1 MGSVVSEIQAL
12 GVEVIHIPG
21 GCTGLCQ
28 PLDVGVNKPFK
39 ARVRRQ
45 WEEWMMDM
53 IDATNEVRDATRAEV
68 IEWAT
73 ATYWDMALR
82 GKRILRNAWRK
93 TDYDWFPGAPDL
105 GGDDDG
111 NDHDDDNNDDDDG
124 DDMDADDDDFGD
136 DDDNYIFDE
145 DMLMDDDDDDGDG
158 EGDEEEGGM

>member
-1 MGSVVSEIQAL
+1 
-12 GVEVIHIPG
+12 
-21 GCTGLCQ
+21 
-28 PLDVGVNKPFK
+28 
-39 ARVRRQ
+39 
-45 WEEWMMDM
+45 MMDM

-124 DDMDADDDDFGD
+124 DLSWECRMSLSPILGRQCRVR
-136 DDDNYIFDE
+136 
-145 DMLMDDDDDDGDG
+145 
-158 EGDEEEGGM
+158 